1 MLDVNQMYE
10 PRESVIPEYKEIIA
24 SSQVFLM
31 MPDPL
36 GTRGRQREGT
46 RVSLDW
52 YSSSNRRF

>member
-1 MLDVNQMYE
+1 MSNNQMYE
-10 PRESVIPEYKEIIA
+10 PRESVIPEYKEITA

-36 GTRGRQREGT
+36 GTGGRQREET